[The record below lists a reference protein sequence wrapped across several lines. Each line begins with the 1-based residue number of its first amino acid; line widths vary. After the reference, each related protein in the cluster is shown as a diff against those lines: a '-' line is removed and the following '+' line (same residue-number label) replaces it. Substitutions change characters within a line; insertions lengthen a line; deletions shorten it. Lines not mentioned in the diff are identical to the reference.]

1 MAKFNEPQ
9 LSPSEAGSNSKG
21 ANRGASRW
29 KQTTVLVDSTKHM
42 GNIRKGKNK
51 KQNCTASSKIQAAI
65 FGDYLVEKKEN
76 EVRIG
81 FQNFNRM
88 SGKHNDPADASL
100 KSWIT
105 ENNFDVFGILE
116 VNLFWPKVSRSLQF
130 HDQISAWW
138 QPGQHQSVV
147 AYNRNEKRKLRSIL
161 HYGGTAQISRENA
174 SLRIQASGEDPRGLG
189 R

>member
-9 LSPSEAGSNSKG
+9 LSPSETGSNSKG

-29 KQTTVLVDSTKHM
+29 KQTNVVNSSTLR

-51 KQNCTASSKIQAAI
+51 KQNCTASSKIQAAG

-76 EVRIG
+76 EVHIG
-81 FQNFNRM
+81 FQNFNGM
-88 SGKHNDPADASL
+88 SGKHNDPVDASL

-105 ENNFDVFGILE
+105 ENNFDVFGIPE

-130 HDQISAWW
+130 HNRISAWW
-138 QPGQHQSVV
+138 QPGQHQSVI
-147 AYNRNEKRKLRSIL
+147 AYNCNEKRKLRSICQ
-161 HYGGTAQISRENA
+161 YGGTAQISRENA